1 MATYADSNVRPDD
14 IERLVDKLSD
24 PATAEYALGI
34 VENLEALYVLT
45 VSLNE
50 FLKRGD
56 VIVSSLSEGVGELR
70 SATAETGK
78 SYSITLEE
86 LFELFR
92 SLGDKSAA
100 LGALLRNQLLEEHFI
115 SGVSVL
121 TKSLAQAHQKTKTL
135 KTQTKGLGSL
145 IRSIRDPDVQRG
157 LDFAIE
163 LLRSLGRNNV
173 EQ

>member
-1 MATYADSNVRPDD
+1 MATFTDSSVRPDD
-14 IERLVDKLSD
+14 IERLVDKLTD
-24 PATAEYALGI
+24 PVTAEYALGI
-34 VENLEALYVLT
+34 VENLEALYILT

-56 VIVSSLSEGVGELR
+56 EIVSSLSEGVSELR
-70 SATAETGK
+70 STASEAGK
-78 SYSITLEE
+78 GYADTLEE

-100 LGALLRNQLLEEHFI
+100 LGSLLRNQLLEEHFI
-115 SGVSVL
+115 SGVTVV
-121 TKSLAQAHQKTKTL
+121 TKSLAQAHQNTKAV
-135 KTQTKGLGSL
+135 KTQTKGIGSL
-145 IRSIRDPDVQRG
+145 LRSIKDPEVQRG
-157 LDFAIE
+157 LDFVIE